1 MKSFN
6 VFLIKRLNMANI
18 SILREKIEAQ
28 GFCGLDDRS
37 LTEINYPLRLAPA
50 ICLAW
55 TLTGTAL
62 ASPAILL
69 ALVPLAFLGAVLP
82 GHPFDVIYN
91 FGLRHLFGTRA
102 LPSYG
107 FRRRLGC
114 IAASIVLTA
123 SALSFQFGVPMVGY
137 VLGSMVAMG
146 TLLNVTTGLC
156 PPAVVM
162 GLLFGKV
169 ICEQPSR

>member
-1 MKSFN
+1 MKGFH
-6 VFLIKRLNMANI
+6 VFLIERLKMANI
-18 SILREKIEAQ
+18 SVLREKIEAQ

-102 LPSYG
+102 LPAYG

>member
-1 MKSFN
+1 ME
-6 VFLIKRLNMANI
+6 NI
-18 SILREKIEAQ
+18 STLRAKIEAQ
-28 GFCGLDDRS
+28 GFCGLDDDS
-37 LTEINYPLRLAPA
+37 LLQINYPLRLAPA

-82 GHPFDVIYN
+82 GHPFDIIYN

-102 LPSYG
+102 LPPYG

-114 IAASIVLTA
+114 VAASIFLTA
-123 SALSFQFGVPMVGY
+123 SALSFQFGIPAIGY

-146 TLLNVTTGLC
+146 TLLNVATGLC

-169 ICEQPSR
+169 VCEREIPA

>member
-1 MKSFN
+1 
-6 VFLIKRLNMANI
+6 MANI

-50 ICLAW
+50 ICMAW

-69 ALVPLAFLGAVLP
+69 ALVPLAFLGAVVP

-102 LPSYG
+102 LPPYG